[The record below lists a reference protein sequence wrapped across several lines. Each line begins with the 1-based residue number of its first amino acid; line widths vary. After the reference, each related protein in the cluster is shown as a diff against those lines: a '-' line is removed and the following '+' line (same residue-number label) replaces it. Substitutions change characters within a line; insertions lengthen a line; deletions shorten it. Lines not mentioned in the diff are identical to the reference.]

1 MATIT
6 RDMLDALTE
15 QFAPERPKDYENLTF
30 TTGARTAVYDIATAL
45 RGVLDANSADDA
57 RGIIDTLLETF
68 DSYAD
73 ERVFTLYWLT
83 GDAQTI
89 TGPDIATAMNN
100 AGIGGGALGALDF
113 WAAGPQDPDYY
124 WDQDAHTWRRTS
136 EDADA

>member
-45 RGVLDANSADDA
+45 RGVLDAGSDEDA
-57 RGIIDTLLETF
+57 QGIIDTLLETF

-83 GDAQTI
+83 GDAQTV

-100 AGIGGGALGALDF
+100 AGIGAGALGALGF
-113 WAAGPQDPDYY
+113 WAAEPRDPDWY
-124 WDQDAHTWRRTS
+124 WDHNDHAWRRKS
-136 EDADA
+136 EDTDV

>member
-15 QFAPERPKDYENLTF
+15 QFAPERPKDYEDLTF

-45 RGVLDANSADDA
+45 RGVLDAGSDEDA
-57 RGIIDTLLETF
+57 QGIIDTLLETF
-68 DSYAD
+68 GSYTD

-83 GDAQTI
+83 GDAQTVK
-89 TGPDIATAMNN
+89 GPDITTAMNN

-124 WDQDAHTWRRTS
+124 WDNNDHTWRRTS
-136 EDADA
+136 EDADV